1 MSKRFL
7 TAIAAGSAL
16 LLASVPA
23 AFGWQ
28 GAIADGNPDIDLDSP
43 TGYYIWHNDSGFH
56 LRTHGPNAR
65 HGFVARLHTD
75 GTFEDVDVV
84 RLEERDSVQVL
95 DGGHELLIE
104 FHTFDFTD
112 GVNFRINGGDHLR
125 FALRLDGRLISPE
138 RIFLGPN
145 GDHPDDNPFVVDR

>member
-23 AFGWQ
+23 AFAWQ
-28 GAIADGNPDIDLDSP
+28 GPIADGNPDIDHDSP

-65 HGFVARLHTD
+65 HDFVARLHTD

-138 RIFLGPN
+138 RIFRTITS
-145 GDHPDDNPFVVDR
+145 HASRFSVREFRF